1 MKLLNYYSIVFE
13 NKEKKNLTG
22 SITLLKQSFNTTL
35 MLPKIKTVQD
45 FQKILLRIFMLL
57 FILFMS
63 IISFAQV
70 PWTGANNP
78 YTQNFGAASIATWTN
93 NSTFLGWYA
102 ESWKVGTAGTDI
114 FGGTLNITAASP
126 SNSGRWYIYQC
137 NGVADMKLGTRPS
150 NNSGGPDSPGMDG
163 RNGIGLGLHLQNNFT
178 KPISS
183 LQVTFTWYQ
192 LSLAENG
199 NNANTNFFSYQT
211 SASPIIDLHTGTWTN
226 VAALNYTAPQNSAT
240 AGSAQLNGYPGTQS
254 GGNTGCFDAS
264 ISIPIG
270 SYIMLR
276 WWDPNNGSN
285 DPHMAIDNVSV
296 TAYEFAGCSV
306 ILPITLVSFTGKSL
320 TNTTN
325 LLEWTTSTEI
335 NNDYFTLER
344 SSDAQ
349 NFSAIGI
356 VNGAGNSNISLNYNF
371 IDETPLQGVNYYRLK
386 QTDFNGEYSYSNI
399 IALTNN
405 NQDYSIWNS
414 TNTLYVKGAKEN
426 QLSNLKI
433 YNLIGELIFEKEF
446 EENTIIET
454 STFSKGIYLVKV
466 QTATTI
472 VTKKVKF

>member
-1 MKLLNYYSIVFE
+1 MKQLNFYSIVFVSLFLSLTI
-13 NKEKKNLTG
+13 NK
-22 SITLLKQSFNTTL
+22 
-35 MLPKIKTVQD
+35 KI
-45 FQKILLRIFMLL
+45 
-57 FILFMS
+57 
-63 IISFAQV
+63 FAQV

-78 YTQNFGAASIATWTN
+78 YTQNFGAASVATWTN

-102 ESWKVGTAGTDI
+102 ESWKVGTAGTNT
-114 FGGTLNITAASP
+114 FGSTLNITAAAP
-126 SNSGRWYIYQC
+126 SNAGNWNVYQC

-150 NNSGGPDSPGMDG
+150 NASGGPDSPGMDG

-183 LQVTFTWYQ
+183 LQVSFTWYQ
-192 LSLAENG
+192 LSLAQNG
-199 NNANTNFFSYQT
+199 NIANTNFFSYKT
-211 SASPIIDLHTGTWTN
+211 SATPISDLHTGTWTN
-226 VAALNYTAPQNSAT
+226 VAALNYTAPQNSAI
-240 AGSAQLNGYPGTQS
+240 AGANQINGYPCTQS
-254 GGNTGCFDAS
+254 GSITACFD
-264 ISIPIG
+264 IPVPIG
-270 SYIMLR
+270 SYLMLR

-296 TAYEFAGCSV
+296 TAYEFVGCSV
-306 ILPITLVSFTGKSL
+306 VLPIILISFTGKSL

-371 IDETPLQGVNYYRLK
+371 IDETPLKGVNYYRLK

-399 IALTNN
+399 ITLTNN

-414 TNTLYVKGAKEN
+414 SNTLYVKGAKEN

-433 YNLIGELIFEKEF
+433 YNLVGELIFEKEF
-446 EENTIIET
+446 EEST
-454 STFSKGIYLVKV
+454 SVESSMFSKGIYLVKV

-472 VTKKVKF
+472 VTKKIKF

>member
-1 MKLLNYYSIVFE
+1 MKQLNFYSIVFVSFFLSLTI
-13 NKEKKNLTG
+13 NK
-22 SITLLKQSFNTTL
+22 
-35 MLPKIKTVQD
+35 KI
-45 FQKILLRIFMLL
+45 
-57 FILFMS
+57 
-63 IISFAQV
+63 FAQV

-78 YTQNFGAASIATWTN
+78 YTQNFGAASVATWTN

-102 ESWKVGTAGTDI
+102 ESWKVGTAGTNT
-114 FGGTLNITAASP
+114 FGSTLNITAAAP
-126 SNSGRWYIYQC
+126 SNAGNWNVYQC

-150 NNSGGPDSPGMDG
+150 NASGGPDSPGMDG

-183 LQVTFTWYQ
+183 LQVSFTWYQ
-192 LSLAENG
+192 LSLAQNG
-199 NNANTNFFSYQT
+199 NIANTNFFSYKT
-211 SASPIIDLHTGTWTN
+211 SATPISDLHTGIWTN
-226 VAALNYTAPQNSAT
+226 VAALNYTAPQNSAI
-240 AGSAQLNGYPGTQS
+240 AGANQINGYPCTQS
-254 GGNTGCFDAS
+254 GSVTACFD
-264 ISIPIG
+264 IPVPIG
-270 SYIMLR
+270 SYLMLR

-296 TAYEFAGCSV
+296 TAYEFVGCSV
-306 ILPITLVSFTGKSL
+306 VLPIILISFTGKSL

-454 STFSKGIYLVKV
+454 SNFSKGIYLVKV

>member
-1 MKLLNYYSIVFE
+1 MKRIPL
-13 NKEKKNLTG
+13 
-22 SITLLKQSFNTTL
+22 
-35 MLPKIKTVQD
+35 KTVQD
-45 FQKILLRIFMLL
+45 FQKILVKVFVLIAIILLLIF
-57 FILFMS
+57 S
-63 IISFAQV
+63 IIQKTFAQV
-70 PWTGANNP
+70 SWTGANNP
-78 YTQNFGAASIATWTN
+78 YTQDFGTASVSAWTN

-102 ESWKVGTAGTDI
+102 ESWKVGVAGTDT
-114 FGGTLNITAASP
+114 FGGTLNITADAP
-126 SNSGRWYIYQC
+126 ANSGRWYVYQC
-137 NGVADMKLGTRPS
+137 SGVADMKLGTRPS
-150 NNSGGPDSPGMDG
+150 NNSGGPDASGMDG

-199 NNANTNFFSYQT
+199 NNTNTNFFSYKT
-211 SASPIIDLHTGTWTN
+211 SATPISELHTGTWTN

-296 TAYEFAGCSV
+296 TAYEFASCSV
-306 ILPITLVSFTGKSL
+306 VLPITLLSFTGKSL

-349 NFSAIGI
+349 SFSAIGI

-371 IDETPLQGVNYYRLK
+371 IDDAPLKGINYYRLK
-386 QTDFNGEYSYSNI
+386 QTDFDGVFSYSNS

-405 NQDYSIWNS
+405 NTDYSIWNS
-414 TNTLYVKGAKEN
+414 VNTLYVKGAKEN
-426 QLSNLKI
+426 QSSNLKI
-433 YNLIGELIFEKEF
+433 YNLIGELIFENEF
-446 EENTIIET
+446 EENTTVET
-454 STFSKGIYLVKV
+454 LNFSKGIYLVKV
-466 QTATTI
+466 QTATNI
-472 VTKKVKF
+472 ITKKVKF

>member
-1 MKLLNYYSIVFE
+1 MKRIPL
-13 NKEKKNLTG
+13 
-22 SITLLKQSFNTTL
+22 
-35 MLPKIKTVQD
+35 KTVQD
-45 FQKILLRIFMLL
+45 FQKILVKVFVLIAIILLLIF
-57 FILFMS
+57 S
-63 IISFAQV
+63 IIQKTFAQV
-70 PWTGANNP
+70 SWTGANNP
-78 YTQNFGAASIATWTN
+78 YTQNFGAASIATWIN

-102 ESWKVGTAGTDI
+102 ESWQISTAGTDI
-114 FGGTLNITAASP
+114 FGGTLNITADAP
-126 SNSGRWYIYQC
+126 ANSGGWYVYQC
-137 NGVADMKLGTRPS
+137 SGVADMKLGTRPS

-163 RNGIGLGLHLQNNFT
+163 QRGIGLGLHLQNNFT
-178 KPISS
+178 KAISS

-199 NNANTNFFSYQT
+199 NNTNTNFFSYKT
-211 SASPIIDLHTGTWTN
+211 SATPITDLHTATWTN

-240 AGSAQLNGYPGTQS
+240 AGSNQISGYPCTQS
-254 GGNTGCFDAS
+254 GSITACFN
-264 ISIPIG
+264 IPVPIG
-270 SYIMLR
+270 SYVMLR
-276 WWDPNNGSN
+276 WWDPNNRSN

-296 TAYEFAGCSV
+296 TAYEFASCSV
-306 ILPITLVSFTGKSL
+306 VLPITLLSFTGKSL

-349 NFSAIGI
+349 SFSAIGI

-371 IDETPLQGVNYYRLK
+371 IDDAPLKGINYYRLK
-386 QTDFNGEYSYSNI
+386 QTDFDGAFSYSNS

-426 QLSNLKI
+426 QSSNLKI

-454 STFSKGIYLVKV
+454 SNFSKGIYLVKV